1 MRKSAIVRKSGF
13 CKPVRAI
20 LAGNARTRGNQTR
33 AQTPALLK
41 GLIHGPNGKAMS
53 PTHTRKNGRLYRYY
67 VTREALTEGYDTCP
81 VRSVPAAEVDAV
93 VITQLRAFIRSPELV
108 ARTWAAV
115 REHPDDALSERDVLQ
130 VLTDFESLWDEL
142 FHGEQSRVV
151 QLLVERVD
159 VQPDGIEVR
168 IRAEGFRSLI
178 EELGGGQD
186 IQKKDAA

>member
-1 MRKSAIVRKSGF
+1 
-13 CKPVRAI
+13 
-20 LAGNARTRGNQTR
+20 
-33 AQTPALLK
+33 
-41 GLIHGPNGKAMS
+41 MS

-81 VRSVPAAEVDAV
+81 VRSVPAAEVEEV

-115 REHPDDALSERDVLQ
+115 RERSDGAIPEREVLQ
-130 VLTDFESLWDEL
+130 ALTDFESLWDEL
-142 FHGEQSRVV
+142 FHGDQSRVV
-151 QLLVERVD
+151 QLLVERVN

-168 IRAEGFRSLI
+168 IRTEGFQSLI

>member
-1 MRKSAIVRKSGF
+1 MAYGGLS
-13 CKPVRAI
+13 
-20 LAGNARTRGNQTR
+20 ARTVARLDALADEEEAR
-33 AQTPALLK
+33 AQ
-41 GLIHGPNGKAMS
+41 GKPRRRITDRPVAG
-53 PTHTRKNGRLYRYY
+53 TRLVREWQGIEHHVTVLVDGFEYQGR
-67 VTREALTEGYDTCP
+67 TREALSEGYDTCP
-81 VRSVPAAEVDAV
+81 VRSVPAAEVEAA

-115 REHPDDALSERDVLQ
+115 RERGDETISEREVLQ
-130 VLTDFESLWDEL
+130 ALTDFESLWDEL
-142 FHGEQSRVV
+142 FHGEPSRVV

-168 IRAEGFRSLI
+168 IRTEGFRSLI

>member
-1 MRKSAIVRKSGF
+1 M
-13 CKPVRAI
+13 
-20 LAGNARTRGNQTR
+20 
-33 AQTPALLK
+33 
-41 GLIHGPNGKAMS
+41 
-53 PTHTRKNGRLYRYY
+53 
-67 VTREALTEGYDTCP
+67 
-81 VRSVPAAEVDAV
+81 

-115 REHPDDALSERDVLQ
+115 RERADEAIPEREVLQ

-186 IQKKDAA
+186 IKKKDAA